1 MVVSSHADLSYPS
14 GEKEMPEPVKPREEA
29 ATPLVVVDSETGMQ
43 ELVKDLKSQRSI
55 AVDLEHHNYRSYQGF
70 TCLIQVASWRRLHHR
85 SPRARRTTWW
95 TC

>member
-1 MVVSSHADLSYPS
+1 MVVSSHTDLSYPS
-14 GEKEMPEPVKPREEA
+14 WEKEMPEPVKPREEA

-70 TCLIQVASWRRLHHR
+70 TLSLIHI
-85 SPRARRTTWW
+85 
-95 TC
+95 